1 MSTACL
7 TRVIVIKRNSI
18 SFSVIIDDS
27 YSDLQVLSTFYMHIK
42 YMIARLL
49 ILDLCCLEGYV

>member
-1 MSTACL
+1 MLDSCHCD
-7 TRVIVIKRNSI
+7 KEQFNQ
-18 SFSVIIDDS
+18 FSVIIDDS
-27 YSDLQVLSTFYMHIK
+27 YSDLQAISAFYMHIK